1 MKKNLLSKTT
11 KIIVVILLV
20 VFVSGFS
27 HKEEGLASTLINT
40 LNKRTKTTNCK
51 LNGSLP
57 DAKCTPGA
65 VMTTDLTIICYT
77 STKNRRKVTSAT
89 ITKVYKQYNIKKPV
103 KNTGKN
109 QKYEVDHLIPLE
121 LGGSNDIANL
131 FPEPASPKPGFRE
144 KDKVE
149 NYLHK
154 QVCNGAMP
162 IEEAQYGIAT
172 NWIRYYILLTTGT
185 LPDTQ
190 TNSTL
195 ISTTTIIIT
204 TPPPI
209 PTPTLTPTPAT
220 PALTPDT
227 LPAPAPLPTPT
238 PPTPSFT
245 SEPQV
250 KKSTT
255 GICHEKGTTYY
266 SRTTN
271 FTPYNSI
278 QECLN
283 SGGRLPLR

>member
-1 MKKNLLSKTT
+1 M
-11 KIIVVILLV
+11 V
-20 VFVSGFS
+20 
-27 HKEEGLASTLINT
+27 HC
-40 LNKRTKTTNCK
+40 R
-51 LNGSLP
+51 
-57 DAKCTPGA
+57 DAACTPGA
-65 VMTTDLTIICYT
+65 VMTTDLKIICYT

-103 KNTGKN
+103 NNTGKN

-149 NYLHK
+149 NYLHR
-154 QVCNGAMP
+154 QVCKGAMP

-190 TNSTL
+190 TNSVL
-195 ISTTTIIIT
+195 VSTTIIIT
-204 TPPPI
+204 TSTSI
-209 PTPTLTPTPAT
+209 SPTTLQPAT
-220 PALTPDT
+220 Q
-227 LPAPAPLPTPT
+227 
-238 PPTPSFT
+238 PTPSFT

-255 GICHEKGTTYY
+255 GICHEKGSTYY

-271 FTPYNSI
+271 YTPYNSI